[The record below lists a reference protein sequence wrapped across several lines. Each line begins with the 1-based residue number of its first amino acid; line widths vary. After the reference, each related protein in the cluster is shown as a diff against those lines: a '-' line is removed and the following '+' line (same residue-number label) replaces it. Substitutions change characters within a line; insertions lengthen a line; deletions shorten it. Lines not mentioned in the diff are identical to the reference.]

1 MKAWELLC
9 FFLAVTLDPCGPQG
23 LFFPVFLSYH
33 NSNNEQLIIGRYDED
48 VILPCLFTSESQ
60 IVIHWTIQ
68 DNIVHSYFRDMDQLE
83 GQYLRYA
90 NRTSLFHSEINN
102 GNASLTVRRLSL
114 LDEGI
119 YTCYVGTRSRYRVSK
134 VVLKVGA
141 FHTPLMKY
149 EKNTESF
156 LVCSILSVYPY
167 PRITW
172 KMDNT
177 NVSGSSTE
185 ATEPPGPFYVKSTL
199 NVTGLNSSF
208 ECVIENSLL
217 NETWRGQWTLAGSH
231 WMNQSESISLE
242 CTVSSNFS
250 LQNQDFRVNWSKVEN
265 VLDWHLNSSQ
275 DRTAND
281 LHFARN
287 KELRD
292 HHDLHMTLK
301 HLHPSDSG
309 EYLCNV
315 SSPKYTFLT
324 VHRVQVAPS
333 QASQHLGIWVS
344 FVLLMVLLA
353 ICIYIWMRKSSDSE
367 GNVNP
372 GRSSSMEQ
380 AQEAGT
386 RRNRFSDEGD
396 QYFQVP
402 TSEEEV
408 HGGSDEVMEH
418 NSEMCAVVIESD
430 NSSGNNRHKAS
441 SSSSNHS

>member
-1 MKAWELLC
+1 MCLISRLIETENTTIADHSLDHTEEGLSWRKQEVHSGSPGISPDKHLSLTLFIFCLLP
-9 FFLAVTLDPCGPQG
+9 TLY
-23 LFFPVFLSYH
+23 LFFPVFFSYH
-33 NSNNEQLIIGRYDED
+33 NSNNEKLIIGRYNED
-48 VILPCLFTSESQ
+48 VILPCLFTSEPQ
-60 IVIHWTIQ
+60 VVIHWKIQ
-68 DNIVHSYFRDMDQLE
+68 DNTVHTYFRDMDQLE

-90 NRTSLFHSEINN
+90 NRTSLFHSEIHN
-102 GNASLTVRRLSL
+102 GNASLAVRRLSL

-119 YTCYVGTRSRYRVSK
+119 YTCYVGTRSRYYVSK

-172 KMDNT
+172 KTDNAI
-177 NVSGSSTE
+177 VSGSSTE
-185 ATEPPGPFYVKSTL
+185 VTESPGPFYVKSTL
-199 NVTGLNSSF
+199 NVTGLNSPC

-217 NETWRGQWTLAGSH
+217 NETWRGEWTLAGSH
-231 WMNQSESISLE
+231 WMNQSESISLG
-242 CTVSSNFS
+242 CTVGSNFS

-281 LHFARN
+281 LHFTRN

-292 HHDLHMTLK
+292 HHDLLMTLK

-324 VHRVQVAPS
+324 VHRVQVEP
-333 QASQHLGIWVS
+333 
-344 FVLLMVLLA
+344 
-353 ICIYIWMRKSSDSE
+353 CIFKYTLSCVKTGKKSSHILQEEACS
-367 GNVNP
+367 
-372 GRSSSMEQ
+372 RSIP
-380 AQEAGT
+380 AGK
-386 RRNRFSDEGD
+386 RPE
-396 QYFQVP
+396 
-402 TSEEEV
+402 
-408 HGGSDEVMEH
+408 
-418 NSEMCAVVIESD
+418 
-430 NSSGNNRHKAS
+430 
-441 SSSSNHS
+441 